1 MIIQIYIYMLKNKI
15 KQNAEAVYLQYK
27 TRKKEEKKKLCHY
40 LQETMLERLM
50 IHHVIF
56 NDIS

>member
-1 MIIQIYIYMLKNKI
+1 MLKNKI
-15 KQNAEAVYLQYK
+15 KQNAEAVHLQYK